1 MKVNEL
7 RIGDWVLYNDL
18 YCKIIG
24 IDKIRMDEDRVL
36 VEYHNGETDYCY
48 IGYIEPI
55 ELTEEVLVKIGFKEK
70 IGYINYSKVF
80 YDENN
85 HCDSTNIYYCS
96 RLKHFK
102 FTHDKSKE
110 VDLQMMDLYNI
121 KYLHQLQ
128 NAYYCITNQ
137 EMEIKL

>member
-1 MKVNEL
+1 MKTNEL
-7 RIGDWVLYNDL
+7 RIGNWVLYNDL

-24 IDKIRMDEDRVL
+24 IDKIGMDEDRVL

-48 IGYIEPI
+48 VGYIDPI
-55 ELTEEVLVKIGFKEK
+55 ELTEEVLVKIGFEEK

-85 HCDSTNIYYCS
+85 HCDSINIYYCQ

-102 FTHDKSKE
+102 FTHDKGKK

-128 NAYYCITNQ
+128 NAYYCLTNQ
-137 EMEIKL
+137 EIEIKL